1 MEWGAEGQF
10 GLRNTEIDPA
20 KPSGEALGLKNGN
33 LEPGRALIRGCRGAI
48 GIKNR
53 KSDPAAAF
61 CDAFGIEIANPDPA
75 AEVAAAGAVASL
87 QTLWPKWRKGNC
99 CKPSSPCG

>member
-1 MEWGAEGQF
+1 MF
-10 GLRNTEIDPA
+10 GLRNAKIDPA

-75 AEVAAAGAVASL
+75 AEVAAPGAVASL

-99 CKPSSPCG
+99 CEPSSPCG